1 MTQQQLYFVEAK
13 DGGFVVRIEPPI
25 HGLISSKMFE
35 RHREARGWA
44 SGLRLSY
51 RGEVIDLAKEGGRK

>member
-1 MTQQQLYFVEAK
+1 MMQQYFVEPK
-13 DGGFVVRIEPPI
+13 DDGFIVRIEPPI
-25 HGLISSKMFE
+25 HGLISTKMFE

-51 RGEVIDLAKEGGRK
+51 RGEVVDLAMEGGRK

>member
-1 MTQQQLYFVEAK
+1 MTQEYIVEPK
-13 DGGFVVRIEPPI
+13 DDGFVVRIEPPI
-25 HGLISSKMFE
+25 HGLISTKMFE

-51 RGEVIDLAKEGGRK
+51 RGEVVDRVTNGGAHG

>member
-1 MTQQQLYFVEAK
+1 MTQQYFVEPK
-13 DGGFVVRIEPPI
+13 DDGFLVRIVPPI
-25 HGLISSKMFE
+25 NGLLSSKMFE

-51 RGEVIDLAKEGGRK
+51 RGEVIDRVLEGGAHG

>member
-1 MTQQQLYFVEAK
+1 MTQQYFVEPK
-13 DGGFVVRIEPPI
+13 DGGFVVRIDPPI
-25 HGLISSKMFE
+25 AGLISTKMFE

-51 RGEVIDLAKEGGRK
+51 RGEVVDRVTDGGAHG